1 MGLPFFENGR
11 KKRDQVVAVDLGSRT
26 SKAVR
31 VQRRGQTYIL
41 NGYAILDA
49 PIFEKTLSPEL
60 LTEHLKTV
68 NQALETKSKMISL
81 TIGVSE
87 AIVRTVEMPMMPL
100 EDLRS
105 VLRHSSRNYLQQ
117 DMSNYVFDCFILG
130 AATNGHVPNGKPDPK
145 AQPQAQKQKV
155 LVAGAKKQQVQDFV
169 TGTRN
174 AGLLVDQLVP
184 GLIGPVNTFER
195 AMPDLF
201 SNDAVAIVDIG
212 FKNSSICILDRGEL
226 ALSRVVAIGGDRFT
240 NDISESMK
248 ISYAEAEGIKI
259 GMPAEVQAQVEA
271 TLMPLGRELR
281 ASIDFFEHQR
291 DKTIRQV
298 YVSGGSARSD
308 FLIELLQKELMA
320 ECKALN
326 SVSFLQLEMPPQ
338 QSSEV
343 AQIAPQLAVALGTAL
358 AAL

>member
-1 MGLPFFENGR
+1 MGLPFFESGK

-31 VQRRGQTYIL
+31 LQRRGQAFVL

-68 NQALETKSKMISL
+68 NQALESKSKAISL

-87 AIVRTVEMPMMPL
+87 ALVRTVEMPVMPL
-100 EDLRS
+100 DDLRS
-105 VLRHSSRNYLQQ
+105 VLKHSSRTYLQQ
-117 DMSNYVFDCFILG
+117 DMSNYVFDCFVLG
-130 AATNGHVPNGKPDPK
+130 TSGPGANGKTEPK
-145 AQPQAQKQKV
+145 AQAQGQKQKV
-155 LVAGAKKQQVQDFV
+155 LVAGARKQQVEDFV
-169 TGTRN
+169 VGARN
-174 AGLLVDQLVP
+174 AGLAVDQLVP
-184 GLIGPVNTFER
+184 GLVGPVNTFER
-195 AMPDLF
+195 AMPDVF
-201 SNDAVAIVDIG
+201 ANEAVALVDIG
-212 FKNSSICILDRGEL
+212 FKNSSICILEKGEL

-240 NDISESMK
+240 SDISESMK

-259 GMPAEVQAQVEA
+259 GMPSEVQSQVEA

-291 DKTIRQV
+291 DQTVRQV
-298 YVSGGSARSD
+298 FVSGGAARSD
-308 FLIELLQKELMA
+308 FMIELLQKELMA

-326 SVSFLQLEMPPQ
+326 SVSFLQLEL
-338 QSSEV
+338 
-343 AQIAPQLAVALGTAL
+343 APQHAAEIAQLSPQLTVALGTAL